1 MNNNYIIWITLKRYG
16 LWVTSVVCR
25 VLIEFVYV
33 YDKKKKKLTR
43 SILAPINFK
52 IISINSFC
60 LNRNKKFIENISYI
74 REDDG
79 CS

>member
-1 MNNNYIIWITLKRYG
+1 MNNNYIIWITRKRYG

-25 VLIEFVYV
+25 FLIEFVYV
-33 YDKKKKKLTR
+33 DEKKKLTR
-43 SILAPINFK
+43 SILSPINFK
-52 IISINSFC
+52 IISINSSC
-60 LNRNKKFIENISYI
+60 LNCNKKFIENISYI